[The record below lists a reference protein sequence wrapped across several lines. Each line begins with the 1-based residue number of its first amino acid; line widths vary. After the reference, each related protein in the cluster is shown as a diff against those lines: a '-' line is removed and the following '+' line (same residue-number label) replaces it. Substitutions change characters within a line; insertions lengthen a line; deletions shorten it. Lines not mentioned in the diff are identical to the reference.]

1 MSATLVSRPP
11 SPARGVVRGLRAGA
25 LAALCVLLPL
35 AGHLLAQG
43 HMPRWALLLGM
54 AAVAVPGAVLLTRH
68 KLSDTQLMAALAG
81 AQLAYHAAYALP
93 GACAAV
99 SGSREPL
106 ALVEHAS
113 AAGVPPEV
121 FFAGHLVM
129 LVLAA
134 NLFGLTERLL
144 WRGKPVVEALR
155 ALLMFVWPLLPAG
168 NGPKAA
174 LRDLQPGAIPPS
186 ALVVRL
192 HAGRAPPPSGRTVF
206 RHAPL
211 SMTGLSSGGG
221 FCPA

>member
-1 MSATLVSRPP
+1 MSAILSSRPP

-35 AGHLLAQG
+35 LGHLLSQG
-43 HMPRWALLLGM
+43 HMPRWAVLLGM
-54 AAVAVPGAVLLTRH
+54 AAIAAPGAVLLTRH
-68 KLSDTQLMAALAG
+68 KLSDGQLMAALAG

-99 SGSREPL
+99 TGSQDPVT
-106 ALVEHAS
+106 LVEHVS

-121 FFAGHLVM
+121 FLAGHLVM

-134 NLFGLTERLL
+134 RLFGLTERLL
-144 WRGKPVVEALR
+144 WRGRPALEALR
-155 ALLMFVWPLLPAG
+155 ALLMFVWPHLHAG

-174 LRDLQPGAIPPS
+174 LRDLETSAMPPS

-192 HAGRAPPPSGRTVF
+192 HPGRAPPRCGRAPMW
-206 RHAPL
+206 RAPL
-211 SMTGLSSGGG
+211 STTGLSPGGG
-221 FCPA
+221 LCLS

>member
-11 SPARGVVRGLRAGA
+11 SPARGVMRGLRAGV

-54 AAVAVPGAVLLTRH
+54 AAIAVPSAVLLTRH

-81 AQLAYHAAYALP
+81 AQLAYHAAYSLP

-99 SGSREPL
+99 TGSREPM

-113 AAGVPPEV
+113 AAGVPPEI

-134 NLFGLTERLL
+134 HLFGLTERLL
-144 WRGKPVVEALR
+144 WRGKPVLDALR
-155 ALLMFVWPLLPAG
+155 ALLMFVWPHLPAG
-168 NGPKAA
+168 HGPKAA
-174 LRDLQPGAIPPS
+174 LRDLEPGAIPPS
-186 ALVVRL
+186 AIVVRL
-192 HAGRAPPPSGRTVF
+192 HAGRAPPRSGHAVF
-206 RHAPL
+206 RRAPL
-211 SMTGLSSGGG
+211 PTTGLSSGGG
-221 FCPA
+221 FCLA

>member
-1 MSATLVSRPP
+1 MSATLVPRSA

-54 AAVAVPGAVLLTRH
+54 AAIAVPGAVLLTRH
-68 KLSDTQLMAALAG
+68 KLSDTQLMAALVG
-81 AQLAYHAAYALP
+81 SQLAHHAAYSLP

-99 SGSREPL
+99 SGSRQPV

-113 AAGVPPEV
+113 TAGAPPEV
-121 FFAGHLVM
+121 FLAGHLVM

-134 NLFGLTERLL
+134 HLFGLTERLL
-144 WRGKPVVEALR
+144 WCGKPVLEALR

-174 LRDLQPGAIPPS
+174 LRDLEPGATPPS
-186 ALVVRL
+186 AIVVRL
-192 HAGRAPPPSGRTVF
+192 HAGRAPPRGG
-206 RHAPL
+206 HAVPWRAHL
-211 SMTGLSSGGG
+211 PTPGLSSGGG